1 MIAQSG
7 EFWLRA
13 LRDVHDL
20 PARDAVEGLGDRLR
34 TRQCQTTGLYRR
46 DRSAPDVADV
56 ASKIELNPDQ
66 KTALIDQAIA
76 AFDAERQAIQKFV
89 NR

>member
-1 MIAQSG
+1 
-7 EFWLRA
+7 
-13 LRDVHDL
+13 
-20 PARDAVEGLGDRLR
+20 
-34 TRQCQTTGLYRR
+34 
-46 DRSAPDVADV
+46 VADV

-76 AFDAERQAIQKFV
+76 AFDGERQAIQKFV